1 MVGLSLA
8 GGQTTFRETV
18 RRTLGEEGMST
29 GTNAGISKACQ
40 GAWIPSTRYQPGD
53 RDPPPWPGTPGEEL
67 IRQKR
72 GNQAS
77 HSTALEALFLLL
89 QTALHLFSPPWSWA
103 SFWGLW
109 VEF

>member
-53 RDPPPWPGTPGEEL
+53 RDPPPMARDSRGRANTPEEGKSSLSFHCSRGTFSSSANSSSP
-67 IRQKR
+67 
-72 GNQAS
+72 
-77 HSTALEALFLLL
+77 F
-89 QTALHLFSPPWSWA
+89 FSPMVLGK
-103 SFWGLW
+103 FLGTLG
-109 VEF
+109 